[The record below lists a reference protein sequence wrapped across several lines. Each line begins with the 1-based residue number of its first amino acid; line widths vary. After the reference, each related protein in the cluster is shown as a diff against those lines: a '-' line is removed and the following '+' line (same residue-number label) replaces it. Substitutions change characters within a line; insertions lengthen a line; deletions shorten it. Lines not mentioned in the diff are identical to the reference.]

1 MAKGRI
7 RPAKLAEAIANHLET
22 LILEG
27 SLRPGD
33 RLLAER
39 DLAQKLDVSRPSLRE
54 ALDLLEARGL
64 LEGRKAGTYV
74 APVLGESFSATLVDM
89 LHNRPECTYDY
100 LEFRG
105 FVEGAAAYFAALRAS
120 EVDRELIHKHFAAIE
135 AAHTKLAPTDEADAD
150 ASFHLAVYEAS
161 HNVMLL
167 HVMGS
172 LAGMLRDD
180 VFYNRERLYT
190 RKGVRDLL
198 LEQHRAVHDAVMR
211 GDPEAARTAAEA
223 HVTFTRSALLEIDKA
238 DSDLELSLRRLA
250 TPETETNEG
259 TNHAG

>member
-39 DLAQKLDVSRPSLRE
+39 DLAQKLDVSRQSLRE
-54 ALDLLEARGL
+54 ALDLLQSRGL
-64 LEGRKAGTYV
+64 LEGRKGGTYV
-74 APVLGESFSATLVDM
+74 APVLGEGFGATLVAL
-89 LHNRPECTYDY
+89 LHGRPQSTYDY

-120 EVDRELIHKHFAAIE
+120 EVDRELIHKHFTAIE
-135 AAHTKLAPTDEADAD
+135 AAHGKLSPADEADAD

-161 HNVMLL
+161 HNLMML

-172 LAGMLRDD
+172 LADMLRED
-180 VFYNRERLYT
+180 VFYNREKLYA

-211 GDPEAARTAAEA
+211 GDPEAARAAAEA
-223 HVTFTRSALLEIDKA
+223 HVTFTRSALFEIDKA
-238 DSDLELSLRRLA
+238 DSDLETSLRRLVA
-250 TPETETNEG
+250 TEG
-259 TNHAG
+259 DRDEGIKHAG